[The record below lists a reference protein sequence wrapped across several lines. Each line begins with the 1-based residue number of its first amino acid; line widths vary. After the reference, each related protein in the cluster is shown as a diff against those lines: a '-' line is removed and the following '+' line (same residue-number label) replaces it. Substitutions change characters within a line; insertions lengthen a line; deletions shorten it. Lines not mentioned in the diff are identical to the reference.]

1 MSLTPP
7 QASRGSSK
15 NHYDLESAQSGGVI
29 PDLLLTNGAYKF
41 NPCSILETYIG
52 MRNPKGLP
60 RLMMKPMKSLTFKV
74 HGAKSVPGKFNLHS
88 PETTICFS
96 DKQVI
101 GKHMVSHMCEDLA
114 SMMNLPKCTNSQ
126 LRSTAIQALRMAAF
140 ELEDIQK
147 VSRHARK
154 ETITLHYD
162 PGQRTST
169 RANMAVAIAQAAAMR
184 RGEEF
189 QPVAPALVRKKSKAR
204 VPMAAPVEM
213 IPRRSSSLQLVDT
226 MGGVSSSKSAGGA
239 TLAQGSSLDS
249 VAAGSATLTQG
260 TSVDSVAAGGATL
273 TQSTQG
279 GSVANNGDTLTQAS
293 SIDYAAGIAAI
304 VTQGVVS
311 SPTTLTQTSRGA
323 SSSAAVACSPSS
335 ITQTSRVTSG
345 PAAVATRP
353 TITQASRGVTSL
365 NAAISS
371 QPDVAPSASNL
382 TQGGLGVSSL
392 LSKIPS
398 TTAAP
403 SSFRSDGFKAAMDA
417 KKPTVVSYLEGHGG
431 PAAAAGGEE
440 AAEDSSIYKELW
452 RFKEAE
458 GLTDQDSDMMS
469 FKGLLVR
476 ENIQKIVTSGF
487 KNGKEGHVTLPPSL
501 LGSTEDSQLIFVKCK
516 SNGNP
521 KITEKLVMA
530 RANGLR
536 VADSKYLRVWASCGR
551 IPATLEQYPATC
563 AWGSRANHREI
574 LTPLTTPIFGG
585 QFFCFVDSQG
595 WLLSPTCLANAI
607 TKLGGTVV
615 DKEER
620 WQVDGPVF
628 SLSSVEVEGEEEL
641 YEYDWVVQM
650 VVAGKF
656 LRREHFLLDTAE
668 DLAASQVNGFS
679 SATVLRYLC
688 RLLYLTAA
696 RSSPPSRR
704 PPASPRRRPWAQ
716 APPPAPCCHRHC
728 RSVVATIGN
737 IEELKAG
744 NFCTKLGK
752 IEHFCSKG
760 GKS

>member
-1 MSLTPP
+1 M
-7 QASRGSSK
+7 
-15 NHYDLESAQSGGVI
+15 
-29 PDLLLTNGAYKF
+29 
-41 NPCSILETYIG
+41 
-52 MRNPKGLP
+52 
-60 RLMMKPMKSLTFKV
+60 
-74 HGAKSVPGKFNLHS
+74 
-88 PETTICFS
+88 
-96 DKQVI
+96 
-101 GKHMVSHMCEDLA
+101 
-114 SMMNLPKCTNSQ
+114 
-126 LRSTAIQALRMAAF
+126 
-140 ELEDIQK
+140 
-147 VSRHARK
+147 SRHARK

-184 RGEEF
+184 RGKEF

-213 IPRRSSSLQLVDT
+213 IPRRSSSLQLVGT

-239 TLAQGSSLDS
+239 TLAQGSSLDSVAAGSATLTQGSNLVS

-293 SIDYAAGIAAI
+293 SIDYVAGIAAI
-304 VTQGVVS
+304 VTQGVACSPSTFTQTSRVTQGVVS

-656 LRREHFLLDTAE
+656 LRREHFLLNTAE

>member
-1 MSLTPP
+1 
-7 QASRGSSK
+7 
-15 NHYDLESAQSGGVI
+15 
-29 PDLLLTNGAYKF
+29 
-41 NPCSILETYIG
+41 

-260 TSVDSVAAGGATL
+260 SNLVSVAAGSATLTQGSNLVSVAAGSATLTQGSNLVSVAAGSATLTQGTSVDSVAAGGATL

-279 GSVANNGDTLTQAS
+279 GDTLTQAS
-293 SIDYAAGIAAI
+293 SIDYVAGIAAI

-392 LSKIPS
+392 LS
-398 TTAAP
+398 AA
-403 SSFRSDGFKAAMDA
+403 AAMDA

-452 RFKEAE
+452 RFKVAE

-469 FKGLLVR
+469 FKGLLLR

>member
-1 MSLTPP
+1 
-7 QASRGSSK
+7 
-15 NHYDLESAQSGGVI
+15 
-29 PDLLLTNGAYKF
+29 
-41 NPCSILETYIG
+41 

-260 TSVDSVAAGGATL
+260 SNLVSVAAGSATLTQGTSVDSVAAGGATL

-279 GSVANNGDTLTQAS
+279 GDTLTQAS
-293 SIDYAAGIAAI
+293 SIDYVAGIATI

-311 SPTTLTQTSRGA
+311 SPTTLNQTSRGVVNPAAVACSPSTFTQTSRVTQGMVSSPTTLNQTSRGA

>member
-1 MSLTPP
+1 
-7 QASRGSSK
+7 
-15 NHYDLESAQSGGVI
+15 
-29 PDLLLTNGAYKF
+29 
-41 NPCSILETYIG
+41 
-52 MRNPKGLP
+52 
-60 RLMMKPMKSLTFKV
+60 
-74 HGAKSVPGKFNLHS
+74 
-88 PETTICFS
+88 
-96 DKQVI
+96 
-101 GKHMVSHMCEDLA
+101 
-114 SMMNLPKCTNSQ
+114 
-126 LRSTAIQALRMAAF
+126 
-140 ELEDIQK
+140 
-147 VSRHARK
+147 
-154 ETITLHYD
+154 
-162 PGQRTST
+162 
-169 RANMAVAIAQAAAMR
+169 
-184 RGEEF
+184 
-189 QPVAPALVRKKSKAR
+189 
-204 VPMAAPVEM
+204 
-213 IPRRSSSLQLVDT
+213 
-226 MGGVSSSKSAGGA
+226 
-239 TLAQGSSLDS
+239 
-249 VAAGSATLTQG
+249 
-260 TSVDSVAAGGATL
+260 
-273 TQSTQG
+273 
-279 GSVANNGDTLTQAS
+279 
-293 SIDYAAGIAAI
+293 
-304 VTQGVVS
+304 
-311 SPTTLTQTSRGA
+311 
-323 SSSAAVACSPSS
+323 
-335 ITQTSRVTSG
+335 
-345 PAAVATRP
+345 
-353 TITQASRGVTSL
+353 
-365 NAAISS
+365 
-371 QPDVAPSASNL
+371 
-382 TQGGLGVSSL
+382 
-392 LSKIPS
+392 
-398 TTAAP
+398 
-403 SSFRSDGFKAAMDA
+403 MDA

-469 FKGLLVR
+469 FKGLLLR

-536 VADSKYLRVWASCGR
+536 VADSKYLQVWASCGR

-585 QFFCFVDSQG
+585 QFFCFVDCQG

-628 SLSSVEVEGEEEL
+628 SLSSVEVEEEEEL

-716 APPPAPCCHRHC
+716 APPPASCCHRHC